1 MKELIS
7 DKDLKKIFAENKKQV
22 KKYKGKENN
31 SFMCSGNLTDI
42 ISVLY
47 VMKELGGGDLY
58 IRITDKLPNQ
68 DPYAD
73 IYSIFTNNS
82 PYLMPLV
89 TTESI
94 YEYIKPFLKLQSYI
108 KSVNIYNGEKITFN
122 LDLYR
127 CCYYNEKYLNKTQG
141 IRLKTFA
148 ETWGIKVSFAEPWLE
163 VDNIKNPDRKILIG
177 RSVINHGGDLGYR
190 AIADFLSNNAFFY
203 GTDLEYTLFTATCG
217 ILWRLRATDLT
228 DLSRSLKGMELII
241 SNDSLIYWLALA
253 LGVKEIHYEICPD
266 IYNGINDNLNVKYFL
281 GETYVLPEI
290 DFSQILKKQSKKK
303 NV

>member
-58 IRITDKLPNQ
+58 IRITDKLPKQ
-68 DPYAD
+68 DLYAD

-94 YEYIKPFLKLQSYI
+94 YEYIKPFLKLQ
-108 KSVNIYNGEKITFN
+108 
-122 LDLYR
+122 
-127 CCYYNEKYLNKTQG
+127 
-141 IRLKTFA
+141 
-148 ETWGIKVSFAEPWLE
+148 
-163 VDNIKNPDRKILIG
+163 
-177 RSVINHGGDLGYR
+177 
-190 AIADFLSNNAFFY
+190 
-203 GTDLEYTLFTATCG
+203 
-217 ILWRLRATDLT
+217 
-228 DLSRSLKGMELII
+228 
-241 SNDSLIYWLALA
+241 
-253 LGVKEIHYEICPD
+253 
-266 IYNGINDNLNVKYFL
+266 
-281 GETYVLPEI
+281 
-290 DFSQILKKQSKKK
+290 
-303 NV
+303 